1 MKTDDLVAALAV
13 GVEPV
18 PQGLVSRRLG
28 QALLLALPVSVAIM
42 VLGYGV
48 RPDLRE
54 AMVLPMFW
62 VKLLFAAAL
71 AVAGVAL
78 LRRLARPGLGLG
90 HSLALLALPPVVLWV
105 LAVMV
110 LGQAAPDERLP
121 LILGSTWRS
130 CPFNIAAL
138 SAPALAA
145 LFWAMRGAAPT
156 RLAWAGAG
164 AGLLAGALGAL
175 VYALHCPEM
184 AAPFLAVWY
193 VAGIALVTAVGA
205 LAGARCLRW

>member
-42 VLGYGV
+42 VLDYGV

-54 AMVLPMFW
+54 AMGWPMFW
-62 VKLLFAAAL
+62 VKLLFPL
-71 AVAGVAL
+71 AVAGAGLVAVH
-78 LRRLARPGLGLG
+78 RLARPGVAAGAAALAAVVPVLLLWGLAALVWWG
-90 HSLALLALPPVVLWV
+90 AAPEERAALLWGQTWQSCVFSIALMAGPLLLAVLWV
-105 LAVMV
+105 LKGM
-110 LGQAAPDERLP
+110 
-121 LILGSTWRS
+121 
-130 CPFNIAAL
+130 
-138 SAPALAA
+138 
-145 LFWAMRGAAPT
+145 APT
-156 RLAWAGAG
+156 RPAWAGA
-164 AGLLAGALGAL
+164 AAGALAGGGGAA
-175 VYALHCPEM
+175 VYALHCPEL

-205 LAGARCLRW
+205 LVGARCLRW

>member
-42 VLGYGV
+42 VLDYGV

-54 AMVLPMFW
+54 AMGWPMFW
-62 VKLLFAAAL
+62 VKLLFPL
-71 AVAGVAL
+71 AVAGAGLVAVY
-78 LRRLARPGLGLG
+78 RLARPGVAAGAAALAAVVPVLLLWGLAALVWWG
-90 HSLALLALPPVVLWV
+90 AAPEERAALLWGQTWQSCVFSIALMAGPLLLAVLWV
-105 LAVMV
+105 LKGM
-110 LGQAAPDERLP
+110 
-121 LILGSTWRS
+121 
-130 CPFNIAAL
+130 
-138 SAPALAA
+138 
-145 LFWAMRGAAPT
+145 APT
-156 RLAWAGAG
+156 RPAWAGA
-164 AGLLAGALGAL
+164 AAGALAGGGGAA
-175 VYALHCPEM
+175 VYALHCPEL

>member
-1 MKTDDLVAALAV
+1 MKTDDLVAALAA

-42 VLGYGV
+42 VLDYGV

-54 AMVLPMFW
+54 AMGWPMFW
-62 VKLLFAAAL
+62 VKLLFPL
-71 AVAGVAL
+71 AVAGAGLVAVH
-78 LRRLARPGLGLG
+78 RLARPG
-90 HSLALLALPPVVLWV
+90 V
-105 LAVMV
+105 
-110 LGQAAPDERLP
+110 AA
-121 LILGSTWRS
+121 G
-130 CPFNIAAL
+130 AA
-138 SAPALAA
+138 ALAA
-145 LFWAMRGAAPT
+145 VVPVLLLWGLAALVWWGAAPEERAALLWGQT
-156 RLAWAGAG
+156 WQSCVFSIALMAGGGG
-164 AGLLAGALGAL
+164 AA
-175 VYALHCPEM
+175 VYALHCPEL

>member
-42 VLGYGV
+42 VLDYGV

-54 AMVLPMFW
+54 AMGWPMFW
-62 VKLLFAAAL
+62 VKLLFPL
-71 AVAGVAL
+71 AVAGAGLVAVH
-78 LRRLARPGLGLG
+78 RLARPGVAAGAAAVAAVAPVLLLWALAALVWGG
-90 HSLALLALPPVVLWV
+90 AAPEERAALLWGQTWQSCVFSIALMAGPLLLAVLWV
-105 LAVMV
+105 LKGM
-110 LGQAAPDERLP
+110 
-121 LILGSTWRS
+121 
-130 CPFNIAAL
+130 
-138 SAPALAA
+138 
-145 LFWAMRGAAPT
+145 APT
-156 RLAWAGAG
+156 RPAWAGA
-164 AGLLAGALGAL
+164 AAGALAGGVGAA
-175 VYALHCPEM
+175 VYALHCPEL

-205 LAGARCLRW
+205 LVGARCLRW

>member
-42 VLGYGV
+42 VLDYGV

-54 AMVLPMFW
+54 AMGWPMFW
-62 VKLLFAAAL
+62 VKLLFPL
-71 AVAGVAL
+71 AVAGAGLVAVH
-78 LRRLARPGLGLG
+78 RLARPGVAAGAAALAAVVPVLLLWGLAALVWWG
-90 HSLALLALPPVVLWV
+90 AAPEERAALLWGQTWQSCVFSIALMAGPLLLAVLWV
-105 LAVMV
+105 LKGM
-110 LGQAAPDERLP
+110 
-121 LILGSTWRS
+121 
-130 CPFNIAAL
+130 
-138 SAPALAA
+138 
-145 LFWAMRGAAPT
+145 APT
-156 RLAWAGAG
+156 RPAWAGA
-164 AGLLAGALGAL
+164 AAGALAGGCGAA
-175 VYALHCPEM
+175 VYALHCPEL

-205 LAGARCLRW
+205 LVGARCLRW

>member
-42 VLGYGV
+42 VLDYGV

-54 AMVLPMFW
+54 AMGWPMFW
-62 VKLLFAAAL
+62 VKLLFPL
-71 AVAGVAL
+71 AVAGAGLVAVH
-78 LRRLARPGLGLG
+78 RLARPGVAAGAAALAAVVPVLLLWGLAALVWWG
-90 HSLALLALPPVVLWV
+90 AAPEERAALLWGQTWQSCVFSIALMAGPLLLAVLWV
-105 LAVMV
+105 LKGM
-110 LGQAAPDERLP
+110 
-121 LILGSTWRS
+121 
-130 CPFNIAAL
+130 
-138 SAPALAA
+138 
-145 LFWAMRGAAPT
+145 APT
-156 RLAWAGAG
+156 RPAWAGA
-164 AGLLAGALGAL
+164 AAGALAGGVGAA
-175 VYALHCPEM
+175 VYALHCPEL

-205 LAGARCLRW
+205 LVGARCLRW

>member
-1 MKTDDLVAALAV
+1 MKTDDLVAALAA

-62 VKLLFAAAL
+62 VKLLFPL
-71 AVAGVAL
+71 AVGLAGLVAVH
-78 LRRLARPGLGLG
+78 RLARPGVDLGGGAVAAVVPVLLLWG
-90 HSLALLALPPVVLWV
+90 LSALVWW
-105 LAVMV
+105 
-110 LGQAAPDERLP
+110 GAAPEERSAMLW
-121 LILGSTWRS
+121 GQTWQA
-130 CPFNIAAL
+130 CVFNIALMAGPL
-138 SAPALAA
+138 LLAV
-145 LFWAMRGAAPT
+145 LLVLKGLAPT
-156 RLAWAGAG
+156 RPAWAGA
-164 AGLLAGALGAL
+164 AAGALAGGGGAA
-175 VYALHCPEM
+175 VYALHCPEL

-205 LAGARCLRW
+205 LVGARCLRW